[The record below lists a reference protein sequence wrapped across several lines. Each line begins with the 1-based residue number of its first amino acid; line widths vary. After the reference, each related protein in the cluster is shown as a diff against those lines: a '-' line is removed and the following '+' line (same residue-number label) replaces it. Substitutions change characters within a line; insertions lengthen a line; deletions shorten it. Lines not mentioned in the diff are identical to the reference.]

1 MADQQVKTAA
11 VDRDRLRAI
20 IGDAVKQVE
29 SEDPARLRAEVARL
43 ASELARKPAGGA
55 SREDLDESYRR
66 GLWDGLYPFLQTF
79 KGMTELRDT
88 LGEVV
93 LRVNAVIAAQQ
104 PAADLAP
111 EYAHELRNHRPTPV
125 SGSPVAPPSA
135 SPSPRPAAVPTVR
148 APTPAASGDGSLPR
162 PQQRIVDAIMWW
174 NVMGVPAPSHAQ
186 VGFIAGFS
194 HKSGT
199 WATYLSRL
207 RSSGMIEGRG
217 DLVLT
222 GAGIAAANRPG
233 APPSGV
239 ELRTTVLGRI
249 DAPLAKIL
257 TPILKAYPRGLSHAE
272 AGEKSGYSAASG
284 TWATYLSRLRSLDL
298 IEGRGDLKAQGWL
311 FP

>member
-29 SEDPARLRAEVARL
+29 SEDPARLRAEIARL
-43 ASELARKPAGGA
+43 TAELAKPSRGATAESAAATAEADRRGYERGFWDAASQAKVAYETLKEQVRGTVRVLADSLEKNIASEKL
-55 SREDLDESYRR
+55 
-66 GLWDGLYPFLQTF
+66 
-79 KGMTELRDT
+79 ELT
-88 LGEVV
+88 
-93 LRVNAVIAAQQ
+93 Q
-104 PAADLAP
+104 
-111 EYAHELRNHRPTPV
+111 

-135 SPSPRPAAVPTVR
+135 SPSPRPTAVPTGR
-148 APTPAASGDGSLPR
+148 APTRAASGDGSLPG

-257 TPILKAYPRGLSHAE
+257 TPIMKAYPRGLSHAE